1 MIYIR
6 CKINARRKKMQ
17 IHTTSQNETVAEIA
31 EKYTVSE
38 DNIRNINS
46 LGEDEAAVG
55 EELLILIPT
64 RSYTVQYGD
73 TPERIALRFGVAPAD
88 ITAMNPWTMGRELE
102 VGEEIALKYDGRPYG
117 MSAANGYFYKGCTED
132 DFNRAMPYLTY
143 ITFASAVADKRR
155 ISLTFDD
162 RKYVTE
168 ATERHKIPLIRVH
181 DRHTGRYDS
190 KDGLDKYAEELIALA
205 LSGGYK
211 GIVIDTCSISDKRDI
226 FCEFLVELRKRM
238 LGCDLILITE
248 INEGSPTEY
257 SEYADGSVFYY
268 PKYAME
274 NPPSFEDGEKRL
286 LSDFACAGES
296 AKVFIDLPS
305 LAMCGSDFC
314 HIDKALKAARRR
326 GMEIKQN
333 KSTLLSHCGREQGEY
348 SFTSLTG
355 IRELFGII
363 NEYGYMGI
371 CFDIMRTPLSH
382 IMMYNSL
389 FKTSYY
395 TNVRSR
401 EGCSRAVEG

>member
-1 MIYIR
+1 
-6 CKINARRKKMQ
+6 MQ
-17 IHTTSQNETVAEIA
+17 IHTTLQKETVADIA
-31 EKYTVSE
+31 KRYTVSE
-38 DNIRNINS
+38 ENIRNINS
-46 LGEDEAAVG
+46 LSEDAAAVG

-73 TPERIALRFGVAPAD
+73 TPERIALRFGVSPAD
-88 ITAMNPWTMGRELE
+88 IAAMNPWTMGRDL
-102 VGEEIALKYDGRPYG
+102 VAGEEIALKYDGRPYG

-132 DFNRAMPYLTY
+132 DLSRAMPYLTY

-162 RKYVTE
+162 SKYVAE
-168 ATERHKIPLIRVH
+168 STERHKIPLVRVH
-181 DRHTGRYDS
+181 DRHINRYDS

-211 GIVIDTCSISDKRDI
+211 GIVLDTCSISDKRDI

-248 INEGSPTEY
+248 INESSPPEY

-268 PKYAME
+268 PKFAMD
-274 NPPSFEDGEKRL
+274 NTPSFEDGEKKAL
-286 LSDFACAGES
+286 GAFACRGES
-296 AKVFIDLPS
+296 AKTFVDLPS
-305 LAMCGSDFC
+305 LAMYGGNFC
-314 HIDKALKAARRR
+314 HIDMALKTARRR
-326 GMEIKQN
+326 GMEIRQN
-333 KSTLLSHCGREQGEY
+333 KSTLLSHCGKEQSEY
-348 SFTSLTG
+348 TFISLTG
-355 IRELFGII
+355 IRELFNLI